1 MNLAHRHPVRH
12 AVVLVDVIVGA
23 VLLGI
28 ALAVMLGILG
38 RSITAQSRGEE
49 LQTAAALL
57 DEQLN
62 LVLMRGPDNYAGR
75 FPVEGPCDA
84 PFQAY
89 SYRLSF
95 KSAAPGLAYE
105 VTATVS
111 WNSGGRVQSA
121 DASTLIAPRLGDD
134 PDPLRTPDQV
144 VERQP

>member
-1 MNLAHRHPVRH
+1 MTAARRHPVRR

-38 RSITAQSRGEE
+38 RSITAQARGEE

-75 FPVEGPCDA
+75 YPVEGACDA
-84 PFQAY
+84 PFQDY
-89 SYRLSF
+89 SFRLTL
-95 KSAAPGLAYE
+95 KAPAPAHAYE

-111 WNSGGRVQSA
+111 WVSGGRVQSV

-134 PDPLRTPDQV
+134 PDPLRTPDQP
-144 VERQP
+144 VERLP